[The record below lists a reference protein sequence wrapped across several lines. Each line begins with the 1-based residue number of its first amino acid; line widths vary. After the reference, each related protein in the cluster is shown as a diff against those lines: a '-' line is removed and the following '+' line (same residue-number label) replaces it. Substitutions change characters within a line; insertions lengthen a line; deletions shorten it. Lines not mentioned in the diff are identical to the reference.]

1 MDMLAS
7 RILKYAFAAFAV
19 LFAVLVLF
27 INRNV
32 ASLADMIFPGSLL
45 WAHIGLL
52 LAEGLGFFWF
62 WRGVFGGREH
72 LLRLEDESPEGRE
85 RFAREL
91 ARRLRAN
98 PYIREAGLT
107 PAGPDDAEAAGKC
120 LALLNQ
126 KANAEIE
133 QNARR
138 IFLATALAQ
147 NGRLDALI
155 VFVSLCR
162 LVWRISAIYNQRPHP
177 REIASLYWAVI
188 TSAFLALSL
197 EELDITTEISV
208 GFGQAFHAMAP
219 AGLTASIP
227 FAGKALQT
235 FTNATIDGA
244 ANCYLALRAGI
255 IARNAFAYAFAKKRP
270 SRAAVYREAG
280 AILLSMS
287 ASLMDKLGVGLAD
300 ALGGAVKNAQHK
312 TVNAGK
318 ELVRSIGS
326 GFGLRNRNSAEE

>member
-1 MDMLAS
+1 MLAS
-7 RILKYAFAAFAV
+7 RILKYALAVFAV

-27 INRNV
+27 INRNA
-32 ASLADMIFPGSLL
+32 ASLADMLYPGSLV
-45 WAHIGLL
+45 WTHAGLL
-52 LAEGLGFFWF
+52 FAEGLGIFWL

-72 LLRLEDESPEGRE
+72 LLRPGDDTPEGRE

-91 ARRLRAN
+91 SRRLMAN
-98 PYIREAGLT
+98 PHIREAGLA
-107 PAGPDDAEAAGKC
+107 PSAADDREAVDIC
-120 LALLNQ
+120 LAFLNE

-162 LVWRISAIYNQRPHP
+162 LVWRISSLYNQRPHP

-188 TSAFLALSL
+188 TATFLALSL

-280 AILLSMS
+280 GILLSMS
-287 ASLMDKLGVGLAD
+287 ASLMDKLGLGLAD
-300 ALGGAVKNAQHK
+300 VLGGAVKNAQHK

-318 ELVRSIGS
+318 GLVRSIGS
-326 GFGLRNRNSAEE
+326 GFGLRGGNEESAE